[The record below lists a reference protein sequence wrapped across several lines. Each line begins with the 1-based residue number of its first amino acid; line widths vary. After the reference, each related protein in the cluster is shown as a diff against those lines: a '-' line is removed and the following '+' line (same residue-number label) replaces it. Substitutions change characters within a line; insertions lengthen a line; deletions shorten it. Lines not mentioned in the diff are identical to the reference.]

1 MRGTIISTTA
11 TEDKKAV
18 ALKKK
23 SGIKLDIGTKTTLI
37 ISVFLLLL
45 MVVFPLLNILSRAF
59 EETGKE
65 VFANIFSSSVI
76 RGVIKNTIILGMV
89 VATLGTLIGFFLA
102 YAQVKLNFRGK
113 KLLHII
119 SLVPLITPPFA
130 FATAVISLFGR
141 SGIIT
146 RDILGFTPTLYGLPG
161 LTIVLTCSFFP
172 VAYMSILGMMKNLDP
187 ALDEASASLG
197 ASKFKT
203 FFKVT
208 LPMLIPG
215 FASSFL
221 LLFVEA
227 SADLAN
233 PLVIGGDYTVLASRA
248 YIAINGEYDVP
259 AGSAYSLILLIPGL
273 IVFVV
278 QRYWGERKSVVSVTG
293 KPTGTPTYIESRIA
307 KFFLLLIPVLIASFI
322 VLIYTTVIFGSF
334 AKFLGVD
341 NSLTLENYR
350 YIFSGVG
357 HDAIIKTT
365 LMAII
370 ATPIAG
376 ILGMVLAWLIVRKVR
391 KGREFLDFLGMLGLA
406 VPGTV
411 LGIGFAITFNH
422 TTKIGETSILPQLAG
437 GGAIFGGAVAII
449 MVYTIRSSPAG
460 QRSGIAARCR
470 RVRDCP
476 RRRSCDSQRWSGI
489 RSVRRTQHRHPGGH
503 CLRLDRAHRNHHPG
517 HVLRQRRP
525 RRAKP
530 CADRRGSP
538 ANSVRGTAGSTPG
551 RPHAVV
557 SQFHRLPISKRR
569 VRLRDMGFNALSP
582 PCDALWPLRT
592 DALVRR
598 CRDVRRWHW
607 FQGNLFRRRCIPG

>member
-1 MRGTIISTTA
+1 VLETKSA
-11 TEDKKAV
+11 AP
-18 ALKKK
+18 LKKK
-23 SGIKLDIGTKTTLI
+23 NGIKLDVGTKTTLI
-37 ISVFLLLL
+37 LSVFLLLL
-45 MVVFPLLNILSRAF
+45 MVVFPLLNILTRAF
-59 EETGKE
+59 DETGRE
-65 VFANIFSSSVI
+65 VFSNILTSEVVRKII
-76 RGVIKNTIILGMV
+76 RNTVLLGVI
-89 VATLGTLIGFFLA
+89 VASLGTLIGFFLA

-113 KLLHII
+113 KILHII
-119 SLVPLITPPFA
+119 CLVPLITPPFA

-146 RDILGFTPTLYGLPG
+146 RDILGLTPTLYGLPG

-273 IVFVV
+273 IVFLV

-293 KPTGTPTYIESRIA
+293 KPTGTPTYIENRVA
-307 KFFLLLIPVLIASFI
+307 KFFLLIIPVFMASFI
-322 VLIYTTVIFGSF
+322 VLIYATVIFGSF

-341 NSLTLENYR
+341 NSVTLDNYR

-357 HDAIIKTT
+357 SDAIMKTT
-365 LMAII
+365 LMALI

-376 ILGMVLAWLIVRKVR
+376 ILGMVLAWLIIRKVR

-411 LGIGFAITFNH
+411 LGIGFAITFNDS
-422 TTKIGETSILPQLAG
+422 TKIGETTILPQLAG
-437 GGAIFGGAVAII
+437 GGAIFGGAIAII

-460 QRSGIAARCR
+460 QRSGIAALQQINPAIDEASASLGASGFTTFRKITLPLIKPALLTGLMFAFAHSMTTLSPIIFITTPETPIMTQKILAE
-470 RVRDCP
+470 V
-476 RRRSCDSQRWSGI
+476 DSGRFGNAFAFCTLLI
-489 RSVRRTQHRHPGGH
+489 FI
-503 CLRLDRAHRNHHPG
+503 
-517 HVLRQRRP
+517 VLTVM
-525 RRAKP
+525 
-530 CADRRGSP
+530 GLI
-538 ANSVRGTAGSTPG
+538 NLLVRGKSNKSSSQTP
-551 RPHAVV
+551 
-557 SQFHRLPISKRR
+557 I
-569 VRLRDMGFNALSP
+569 VRA
-582 PCDALWPLRT
+582 
-592 DALVRR
+592 
-598 CRDVRRWHW
+598 
-607 FQGNLFRRRCIPG
+607 

>member
-1 MRGTIISTTA
+1 MTA
-11 TEDKKAV
+11 AV
-18 ALKKK
+18 LASSQTAIRK
-23 SGIKLDIGTKTTLI
+23 SKNGVKLDVGTKALLI
-37 ISVFLLLL
+37 MSVFLLLL
-45 MVVFPLLNILSRAF
+45 MVVFPLVNILSRAF
-59 EETGKE
+59 EESGKE
-65 VFANIFSSSVI
+65 VFANILTSEVI
-76 RGVIKNTIILGMV
+76 RRVIKNTIVLGIV
-89 VATLGTLIGFFLA
+89 VASLGTLIGFFLA

-113 KLLHII
+113 KLLHVL

-130 FATAVISLFGR
+130 FATAVITLFGR
-141 SGIIT
+141 SGMIT
-146 RDILGFTPTLYGLPG
+146 RDILGLTPTLYGLPG
-161 LTIVLTCSFFP
+161 LTIVLTSSFFP

-187 ALDEASASLG
+187 SLDEASSSLG

-203 FFKVT
+203 FYKVT

-248 YIAINGEYDVP
+248 YIAINGEYDVA
-259 AGSAYSLILLIPGL
+259 AGSAYSLILLVPGL
-273 IVFVV
+273 VVFLV

-293 KPTGTPTYIESRIA
+293 KPTGTATFIENRLA
-307 KFFLLLIPVLIASFI
+307 KFFLLAIPVFTASFI

-334 AKFLGVD
+334 VKFLGVN

-357 HDAIIKTT
+357 HDAIIKTSI
-365 LMAII
+365 MAII

-391 KGREFLDFLGMLGLA
+391 KGRQFLDFLGMLGLA

-437 GGAIFGGAVAII
+437 GGAIFGGAIAII

-460 QRSGIAARCR
+460 QRSGIAALQQINPAIDEASASLGASGFTTFRKITLPLIKPALLTGLMFAFAHSMTTLSPIIFITTPETPIMTHKILAE
-470 RVRDCP
+470 V
-476 RRRSCDSQRWSGI
+476 DSGRFGNAFAFCTLLI
-489 RSVRRTQHRHPGGH
+489 VI
-503 CLRLDRAHRNHHPG
+503 
-517 HVLRQRRP
+517 VLVVM
-525 RRAKP
+525 
-530 CADRRGSP
+530 GMI
-538 ANSVRGTAGSTPG
+538 NLLVRGKTSATSNTP
-551 RPHAVV
+551 
-557 SQFHRLPISKRR
+557 I
-569 VRLRDMGFNALSP
+569 VRA
-582 PCDALWPLRT
+582 
-592 DALVRR
+592 
-598 CRDVRRWHW
+598 
-607 FQGNLFRRRCIPG
+607 

>member
-1 MRGTIISTTA
+1 LRGSIITTTA
-11 TEDKKAV
+11 IEEKKTSP
-18 ALKKK
+18 LKKK
-23 SGIKLDIGTKTTLI
+23 NGIKLDIGTKTTLI
-37 ISVFLLLL
+37 LAVFLLLL
-45 MVVFPLLNILSRAF
+45 MVVFPLLNILTRAF
-59 EETGKE
+59 DETGQE
-65 VFANIFSSSVI
+65 VFANILTSAVV
-76 RGVIKNTIILGMV
+76 RGIIKNTIILGVV

-146 RDILGFTPTLYGLPG
+146 RDILGLTPTLYGLPG

-197 ASKFKT
+197 ASKLKT

-273 IVFVV
+273 IVFLV

-293 KPTGTPTYIESRIA
+293 KPSGTPTYIENKFA
-307 KFFLLLIPVLIASFI
+307 KAALLFIPVLMASFI
-322 VLIYTTVIFGSF
+322 VLIYATVIFGGF

-341 NSLTLENYR
+341 NSLTLANYR

-357 HDAIIKTT
+357 YDAIIKTSM
-365 LMAII
+365 MALI

-391 KGREFLDFLGMLGLA
+391 RGREFIDFLGMLGLA

-411 LGIGFAITFNH
+411 LGIGFAITFNDV
-422 TTKIGETSILPQLAG
+422 TKIGDTTVLPQLAG
-437 GGAIFGGAVAII
+437 GGAIFGGAVAIV

-460 QRSGIAARCR
+460 QRSGIAALQQINPAIDEASAALGASGFTTFRKITLPLIKPALLTGLMFAFAHSMTTLSPIIFITTPETPIMTQKILAE
-470 RVRDCP
+470 V
-476 RRRSCDSQRWSGI
+476 DSGRFGNAFAFCTLLI
-489 RSVRRTQHRHPGGH
+489 FI
-503 CLRLDRAHRNHHPG
+503 
-517 HVLRQRRP
+517 VLTVM
-525 RRAKP
+525 
-530 CADRRGSP
+530 GLI
-538 ANSVRGTAGSTPG
+538 NLLVRGKSDKSS
-551 RPHAVV
+551 
-557 SQFHRLPISKRR
+557 SQIPI
-569 VRLRDMGFNALSP
+569 VRA
-582 PCDALWPLRT
+582 
-592 DALVRR
+592 
-598 CRDVRRWHW
+598 
-607 FQGNLFRRRCIPG
+607 

>member
-1 MRGTIISTTA
+1 MRGAIISTVA
-11 TEDKKAV
+11 TDSKKAV
-18 ALKKK
+18 TLKKK
-23 SGIKLDIGTKTTLI
+23 NGIKLDIGTKTTLI

-65 VFANIFSSSVI
+65 VFSNIFSSAVI
-76 RGVIKNTIILGMV
+76 RGVIKNTIILGVV

-146 RDILGFTPTLYGLPG
+146 RDILGLTPTLYGLPG

-197 ASKFKT
+197 ASKLKT

-273 IVFVV
+273 IVFIV

-293 KPTGTPTYIESRIA
+293 KPTGTPTYVENKAA
-307 KFFLLLIPVLIASFI
+307 KAALLFIPILIASFI
-322 VLIYTTVIFGSF
+322 VLIYATVIFGSF

-341 NSLTLENYR
+341 NSVTLDNYR

-422 TTKIGETSILPQLAG
+422 ATKIGETSILPQLAG

-460 QRSGIAARCR
+460 QRSGIAALQQINPAIDEASASLGASGFTTFRKITLPLIKPALLTGLMFAFAHSMTTLSPIIFITTPETPIMTQKILAE
-470 RVRDCP
+470 V
-476 RRRSCDSQRWSGI
+476 DSGRFGNAFAFCTLLI
-489 RSVRRTQHRHPGGH
+489 FI
-503 CLRLDRAHRNHHPG
+503 
-517 HVLRQRRP
+517 VLIVM
-525 RRAKP
+525 
-530 CADRRGSP
+530 GVI
-538 ANSVRGTAGSTPG
+538 NLLVRGKSTNT
-551 RPHAVV
+551 
-557 SQFHRLPISKRR
+557 SQTPI
-569 VRLRDMGFNALSP
+569 VRA
-582 PCDALWPLRT
+582 
-592 DALVRR
+592 
-598 CRDVRRWHW
+598 
-607 FQGNLFRRRCIPG
+607 

>member
-1 MRGTIISTTA
+1 LRGKTITTTA
-11 TEDKKAV
+11 NVGKPAKAPRKKN
-18 ALKKK
+18 
-23 SGIKLDIGTKTTLI
+23 GIKLDIGTKTILI

-45 MVVFPLLNILSRAF
+45 MVVFPLLNIFTRAF
-59 EETGKE
+59 DESGKE
-65 VFANIFSSSVI
+65 VFSTIFTSEVV
-76 RGVIKNTIILGMV
+76 RGIIKNTIVLGIV
-89 VATLGTLIGFFLA
+89 VATLGTIIGFFLA

-113 KLLHII
+113 KLLHIL

-146 RDILGFTPTLYGLPG
+146 RDILGLTPTLYGLPG

-197 ASKFKT
+197 ASKLRT

-259 AGSAYSLILLIPGL
+259 AGSAYSIILLIPGL
-273 IVFVV
+273 IVFIV

-293 KPTGTPTYIESRIA
+293 KPTGTPTYIENRIA
-307 KFFLLLIPVLIASFI
+307 KFFLLLIPVFMASFI
-322 VLIYTTVIFGSF
+322 VLIYATVIYGSF

-341 NSLTLENYR
+341 NSPTLANYR
-350 YIFSGVG
+350 YIFSGIG
-357 HDAIIKTT
+357 SDAIMKTT
-365 LMAII
+365 LMALI

-376 ILGMVLAWLIVRKVR
+376 LLGMVLAWLIVRKVR
-391 KGREFLDFLGMLGLA
+391 KGREMLDFLGMLGLA

-422 TTKIGETSILPQLAG
+422 STKIGETTILPQLAG

-460 QRSGIAARCR
+460 QRSAIAALQQINPAIDEASASLGASGFTTFRKITLPLIKPALLTGLMFAFAHSMTTLSPIIFITTPETPIMTQKILAE
-470 RVRDCP
+470 V
-476 RRRSCDSQRWSGI
+476 DSGRFGNAFAFCTLLI
-489 RSVRRTQHRHPGGH
+489 FI
-503 CLRLDRAHRNHHPG
+503 
-517 HVLRQRRP
+517 VLTVM
-525 RRAKP
+525 
-530 CADRRGSP
+530 GLI
-538 ANSVRGTAGSTPG
+538 NLLVRGKPNSSSSASNTPIVK
-551 RPHAVV
+551 A
-557 SQFHRLPISKRR
+557 
-569 VRLRDMGFNALSP
+569 
-582 PCDALWPLRT
+582 
-592 DALVRR
+592 
-598 CRDVRRWHW
+598 
-607 FQGNLFRRRCIPG
+607 

>member
-1 MRGTIISTTA
+1 LRGKTITT
-11 TEDKKAV
+11 TVNVDKPAK

-23 SGIKLDIGTKTTLI
+23 SGIKLDIGTKTILI

-45 MVVFPLLNILSRAF
+45 MVVFPLLNIFTRAF
-59 EETGKE
+59 DESGKE
-65 VFANIFSSSVI
+65 VFSTIFTSEVVRGII
-76 RGVIKNTIILGMV
+76 RNTIVLGVV
-89 VATLGTLIGFFLA
+89 VATLGTIIGFFLA

-146 RDILGFTPTLYGLPG
+146 RDILGLTPTLYGLPG

-197 ASKFKT
+197 ASKLKT

-259 AGSAYSLILLIPGL
+259 AGSAYSLILLVPGL
-273 IVFVV
+273 IVFIV

-293 KPTGTPTYIESRIA
+293 KPTGTPTYIENRIA
-307 KFFLLLIPVLIASFI
+307 KFFLLIIPVSMASFI
-322 VLIYTTVIFGSF
+322 VLIYATVIYGSF

-341 NSLTLENYR
+341 NSPTLANYR
-350 YIFSGVG
+350 YIFSGIG
-357 HDAIIKTT
+357 SDAIMKTT
-365 LMAII
+365 IMALI

-376 ILGMVLAWLIVRKVR
+376 LLGMVLAWLIVRKVR
-391 KGREFLDFLGMLGLA
+391 KGREALDFLGMLGLA

-422 TTKIGETSILPQLAG
+422 STKIGETTILPQLAG

-460 QRSGIAARCR
+460 QRSAIAALQQINPAIDEASASLGASGFTTFRKITLPLIKPALLTGLMFAFAHSMTTLSPIIFITTPETPIMTQKILAE
-470 RVRDCP
+470 V
-476 RRRSCDSQRWSGI
+476 DSGRFGNAFAFCTLLI
-489 RSVRRTQHRHPGGH
+489 FI
-503 CLRLDRAHRNHHPG
+503 
-517 HVLRQRRP
+517 VLTVM
-525 RRAKP
+525 
-530 CADRRGSP
+530 GLI
-538 ANSVRGTAGSTPG
+538 NLLVRGKPNSSSSASNTP
-551 RPHAVV
+551 
-557 SQFHRLPISKRR
+557 I
-569 VRLRDMGFNALSP
+569 VRA
-582 PCDALWPLRT
+582 
-592 DALVRR
+592 
-598 CRDVRRWHW
+598 
-607 FQGNLFRRRCIPG
+607 

>member
-1 MRGTIISTTA
+1 LRGKTITT
-11 TEDKKAV
+11 TVNVDKPAK

-23 SGIKLDIGTKTTLI
+23 SGIKLDIGTKTVLI
-37 ISVFLLLL
+37 IAVSLLLL
-45 MVVFPLLNILSRAF
+45 MVVFPLLNIFTRAF
-59 EETGKE
+59 DESGKAVFSTILTSE
-65 VFANIFSSSVI
+65 VVRGII
-76 RGVIKNTIILGMV
+76 RNTVLLGVI

-113 KLLHII
+113 KILHVI

-130 FATAVISLFGR
+130 FATAIISLFGR

-146 RDILGFTPTLYGLPG
+146 RDILGLTPTLYGLPG

-172 VAYMSILGMMKNLDP
+172 VAYMSILGMMRSLDP

-197 ASKFKT
+197 ASKLKT

-259 AGSAYSLILLIPGL
+259 AGSAYSLILLVPGL
-273 IVFVV
+273 IVFIV

-293 KPTGTPTYIESRIA
+293 KPTGVPTYIENRVA
-307 KFFLLLIPVLIASFI
+307 KFFLLIIPVFMASFI
-322 VLIYTTVIFGSF
+322 VLIYATVIYGGFV
-334 AKFLGVD
+334 KFLGVD
-341 NSLTLENYR
+341 NSLTLANYR
-350 YIFSGVG
+350 YIFSGIG
-357 HDAIIKTT
+357 SDAIMKTT
-365 LMAII
+365 IMALI

-376 ILGMVLAWLIVRKVR
+376 LLGMVLAWLIVRKVK
-391 KGREFLDFLGMLGLA
+391 KGREMLDFLGMLGLA

-411 LGIGFAITFNH
+411 LGIGFAITFNQS
-422 TTKIGETSILPQLAG
+422 TKIGETTIIPQLAG

-460 QRSGIAARCR
+460 QRTAIAALQQINPAI
-470 RVRDCP
+470 DEA
-476 RRRSCDSQRWSGI
+476 SASLGASGFTTFRKI
-489 RSVRRTQHRHPGGH
+489 TLPLIKPALLTGLMFAFAHSMTTLSPIIFITTPETPIMTQKILAEVDVGRFGNAFAF
-503 CLRLDRAHRNHHPG
+503 CTLLIFI
-517 HVLRQRRP
+517 VLIVM
-525 RRAKP
+525 
-530 CADRRGSP
+530 GLI
-538 ANSVRGTAGSTPG
+538 NLLVRGNPN
-551 RPHAVV
+551 
-557 SQFHRLPISKRR
+557 K
-569 VRLRDMGFNALSP
+569 ALQPSNTQIVK
-582 PCDALWPLRT
+582 A
-592 DALVRR
+592 
-598 CRDVRRWHW
+598 
-607 FQGNLFRRRCIPG
+607 